1 MKLHILVTGAGGFV
15 GAALAARLQLDHAS
29 GLRSFDSLTLLDQR
43 LPPAQHPA
51 QPVSRIEGDICDPAV
66 LARALVHRPN
76 LVFHLAGITSR
87 QAEADVALG
96 LAVNVQASIALLE
109 QLRQQGQGAS
119 LVFSSSIGVFGT
131 PLPARIDDDTP
142 AWPALSYGAQKKMVE
157 TLIADYSRR
166 GFVQGLSLRLP
177 GIVAR
182 PGAPGAA
189 LSAFASDL
197 LRELAQGR
205 PFVCPVA
212 ADASLWWLSLP
223 ACIDNLLHAGA
234 ATRHAQLPPGRAL
247 NMPALRATVA
257 DMVDALARRH
267 GPALRAR
274 IRYQPDAA
282 LQAQFA
288 NWPPLSTAWADR
300 LGLRHDGQLDTLL
313 ARALPPA

>member
-1 MKLHILVTGAGGFV
+1 MSTSILVTGAAGFV
-15 GAALAARLQLDHAS
+15 GAALAERLQRDHAS
-29 GLRSFDSLTLLDQR
+29 GLRRFEHLTLLDQH
-43 LPPAQHPA
+43 LPPAQHVDQA
-51 QPVSRIEGDICDPAV
+51 VSRIEGDICDPAV
-66 LARALVHRPN
+66 LARALAQRPS

-109 QLRQQGQGAS
+109 QLRQQGRSAS
-119 LVFSSSIGVFGT
+119 FVFTSSIGVFGT
-131 PLPARIDDDTP
+131 PLPAQIDDDTP

-157 TLIADYSRR
+157 TLVADYSRR
-166 GFVQGLSLRLP
+166 GFVRGLSLRLP
-177 GIVAR
+177 GIVTR

-197 LRELAQGR
+197 LRELAEGR

-212 ADASLWWLSLP
+212 ADATLWWLSLP
-223 ACIDNLLHAGA
+223 ACVDNLLRAAA
-234 ATRHAQLPPGRAL
+234 ATGLPQLPPGRAL
-247 NMPALRATVA
+247 NLPALRASVA

-267 GPALRAR
+267 GAALRER
-274 IRYQPDAA
+274 IAYQPDAA

-288 NWPPLSTAWADR
+288 NWPPLATPLADR
-300 LGLRHDGQLDTLL
+300 LGLRHDGDLDTLL